1 MKMVDDGDDD
11 ESETSGQHQHR
22 SLQLR
27 YSHRLRRHQHDPR
40 SRPTNTPVVLRH
52 FWDKYQK
59 DLVHAD
65 RRRQQSNL
73 LAHDVNHKTQT
84 DDPSSVCFSERRSDA
99 ELQRV
104 LLTTNLIISVSR
116 FSSMWIFSSS
126 VTVNWISSGCGR
138 NETSEDDIFNL
149 FLIFFL
155 QTNHRKQINQIVK
168 KIIRLDILDWEDVSL
183 LFTTLCDVCKSKTEM
198 ITPVTLM
205 HLLETTPKSK
215 LHYSCFVVVSKH
227 VLFFC

>member
-1 MKMVDDGDDD
+1 M
-11 ESETSGQHQHR
+11 
-22 SLQLR
+22 
-27 YSHRLRRHQHDPR
+27 
-40 SRPTNTPVVLRH
+40 
-52 FWDKYQK
+52 
-59 DLVHAD
+59 HAD

-73 LAHDVNHKTQT
+73 LALDVNHKTQT
-84 DDPSSVCFSERRSDA
+84 DDPSSVCFSEKRSDA

-138 NETSEDDIFNL
+138 NETFEDDIFNH

-183 LFTTLCDVCKSKTEM
+183 LFITLCDVCKSKTEM

-205 HLLETTPKSK
+205 HLLETTPKSNYITVALLSFQNTCCFSASLEFSLITVTSCVVKK
-215 LHYSCFVVVSKH
+215 LR
-227 VLFFC
+227 

>member
-1 MKMVDDGDDD
+1 MPTITMKMVDDGDDD

-27 YSHRLRRHQHDPR
+27 YSRRLRRQHDPR

-65 RRRQQSNL
+65 RRRQQQSNL
-73 LAHDVNHKTQT
+73 LALDVNHKTQT

-116 FSSMWIFSSS
+116 FSSM
-126 VTVNWISSGCGR
+126 
-138 NETSEDDIFNL
+138 
-149 FLIFFL
+149 
-155 QTNHRKQINQIVK
+155 
-168 KIIRLDILDWEDVSL
+168 
-183 LFTTLCDVCKSKTEM
+183 
-198 ITPVTLM
+198 
-205 HLLETTPKSK
+205 
-215 LHYSCFVVVSKH
+215 
-227 VLFFC
+227 